1 MVGEALLA
9 SWRDTPTWPS
19 AIDGPEKPVGIWSR
33 MSVSPP
39 ETNVSPSTWRRPLDA
54 GGNSNGE
61 VPMLRFARVAERDAM
76 SLHDPEREF
85 ECVAAFEDARERA
98 KDKSWTVVS
107 IKRDWAQVFPE
118 N

>member
-1 MVGEALLA
+1 
-9 SWRDTPTWPS
+9 
-19 AIDGPEKPVGIWSR
+19 
-33 MSVSPP
+33 
-39 ETNVSPSTWRRPLDA
+39 
-54 GGNSNGE
+54 
-61 VPMLRFARVAERDAM
+61 MLRFARVAERDAM